1 MQRDIETLD
10 AAPPSLPQLR
20 GEEDSVRTHASR
32 MSGPDMWGAYA
43 PAAGWGRFHM
53 SFTSVCT
60 YFGRID
66 VYVTS
71 RDQNGPAQ
79 GWRRSRLDMD
89 LTVWIPWGSGGGLL
103 RALQDRWKTWRFRGP
118 GGAETANLLGVGRR
132 F

>member
-1 MQRDIETLD
+1 MC
-10 AAPPSLPQLR
+10 PPFTPTAMRR
-20 GEEDSVRTHASR
+20 GGQRTHARISYVR
-32 MSGPDMWGAYA
+32 SGYVG
-43 PAAGWGRFHM
+43 GICSGRRVGRFHM

-66 VYVTS
+66 VYVAS

-89 LTVWIPWGSGGGLL
+89 LTVWTPWGSGGGVL